1 MPVIWPV
8 LVCITIITPY
18 IIAVSLGHVYPFLPS
33 ISKAASFEPQA
44 SLFGAL
50 MTLVAFLGLAMMV
63 ARYVQVQ
70 AVPGHLEC
78 EFSSKIIRLNK
89 VGLRFGISCLIG
101 VVLVASVRSSA
112 KVVITVAGRRESGP
126 PLGKLHDAATALLF
140 VSGIPYLWFQ
150 TAITFFTAKMGLH
163 SKCVFIFRLVVS
175 CTITCAG
182 IGYPFFKWF
191 SYTRLQTGSS
201 VDFWSPGDGGYALHL
216 FSTIGEWVACLCL
229 ALFPASFYEEFKT
242 FSLEIHHVK
251 VKELTDSRKSDYV
264 KIGTNDD

>member
-1 MPVIWPV
+1 MGYLTNLRSRPS
-8 LVCITIITPY
+8 CI
-18 IIAVSLGHVYPFLPS
+18 LFLS
-33 ISKAASFEPQA
+33 
-44 SLFGAL
+44 
-50 MTLVAFLGLAMMV
+50 
-63 ARYVQVQ
+63 VQVI
-70 AVPGHLEC
+70 V
-78 EFSSKIIRLNK
+78 
-89 VGLRFGISCLIG
+89 
-101 VVLVASVRSSA
+101 
-112 KVVITVAGRRESGP
+112 VAGRRESGP

-242 FSLEIHHVK
+242 FSLEIHHVE
-251 VKELTDSRKSDYV
+251 VKEHTDSKKSDYV